1 MPCCAHTQG
10 RPRARRFLADPR
22 FQKALEVGLGISMS
36 TGDDFARGG
45 RGGAG
50 AAGAAAAAQ
59 PMEEDGD
66 VEDDDDDDDGPP
78 PLEAR
83 PAALRSRARAA
94 RPRGGR
100 HAVLSSFAACMRCR
114 RISLHLLS
122 APGCHVA
129 VAPAGA

>member
-1 MPCCAHTQG
+1 MHESRCAKQVVSFVHTSHSEEHPTLLEHKQ
-10 RPRARRFLADPR
+10 RTLHAVHTRNQECDRRFLADPR

-36 TGDDFARGG
+36 TGDAFASGG
-45 RGGAG
+45 RGRAG

-83 PAALRSRARAA
+83 PAALRSPPACDRAMRRA
-94 RPRGGR
+94 
-100 HAVLSSFAACMRCR
+100 SY
-114 RISLHLLS
+114 
-122 APGCHVA
+122 
-129 VAPAGA
+129 